1 MIVKQEDFEMKKSNF
16 VALILG
22 TIGVVFF
29 ALGMCMALLPEWGMF
44 QQGIVCGAVGL
55 VVLLITVMI
64 WRKMEGKAPIKL
76 NAKTIGS
83 VIVGVLGALLLGV
96 GMCLSMVFG
105 KMILGIVVGL
115 VGIVILLML
124 IPLVK
129 GIK

>member
-1 MIVKQEDFEMKKSNF
+1 MKKSNF

-44 QQGIVCGAVGL
+44 NLGIVCGVIGL
-55 VVLLITVMI
+55 VVLLVTVMI

-83 VIVGVLGALLLGV
+83 VVVGVLGALLLGV

-115 VGIVILLML
+115 VGIVVLLML